1 MFGPN
6 PNDPTPLPGI
16 DQLIFLK
23 NFITRSDIEVG
34 DYTYYDDEED
44 AADFERRNVLYH
56 YEFVGDKLI
65 IGKFC
70 SLAKDC
76 TFMMNGANHTFTS
89 FSTYP
94 FAVFKN
100 GWGDGDVEQL
110 KSQTRGDTIVG
121 NDVWIGRSA
130 TIMPGVEIGD
140 GAIIGAHAIVGR
152 NVPPYTI
159 VAGNPAREI
168 RKRFDE
174 KTIVELQTIK
184 WWDWPIEKIT
194 QNMEAI
200 TNADLDGLRNAV

>member
-34 DYTYYDDEED
+34 DYTYYDDEDD
-44 AADFERRNVLYH
+44 AGDFERRNVLYH

-174 KTIVELQTIK
+174 KTIVELQNIK

-194 QNMEAI
+194 QNLEAI

>member
-23 NFITRSDIEVG
+23 NHITRPDIVVG
-34 DYTYYDDEED
+34 DYTYYDDEDD
-44 AADFERRNVLYH
+44 AAEFERRNVLYH

-89 FSTYP
+89 FSTFP
-94 FAVFKN
+94 FAIFKN
-100 GWGDGDVEQL
+100 GWGNGDVEQL
-110 KSQTRGDTIVG
+110 KSQSRGDTIVG
-121 NDVWIGRSA
+121 NDVWIGRAA
-130 TIMPGVEIGD
+130 TIMPGVQIGD
-140 GAIIGAHAIVGR
+140 GAIIGAHAVVGR
-152 NVPPYTI
+152 DVPPYTI

-168 RKRFDE
+168 RKRFDGE
-174 KTIVELQTIK
+174 TVSALQNIK
-184 WWDWPIEKIT
+184 WWDWSIEKIT
-194 QNMEAI
+194 KNLEAI
-200 TNADLDGLRNAV
+200 TNADLDALRNAV

>member
-174 KTIVELQTIK
+174 KTIVELQNIK

-194 QNMEAI
+194 QNLEAI

>member
-16 DQLIFLK
+16 DQLIYLK

-174 KTIVELQTIK
+174 KTIVELQNIK

-194 QNMEAI
+194 QNLEAI

>member
-174 KTIVELQTIK
+174 KTIVELQNIK
-184 WWDWPIEKIT
+184 WWDWPIGKIT
-194 QNMEAI
+194 QNLEAI

>member
-6 PNDPTPLPGI
+6 PNDPTPLPGL

-34 DYTYYDDEED
+34 DYTYYDDEDD
-44 AADFERRNVLYH
+44 ASDFERRNVLYH

-100 GWGDGDVEQL
+100 GWGDGDVDQL

-130 TIMPGVEIGD
+130 TVMPGVEIGD

-174 KTIVELQTIK
+174 KAIVELQNIK

-194 QNMEAI
+194 QNLEAI

>member
-110 KSQTRGDTIVG
+110 KSQTRGDTVVG

-174 KTIVELQTIK
+174 KTIVELQNIK

>member
-194 QNMEAI
+194 QNLEAI